1 MDMQMPLMN
10 GIEATQAIRANSLN
24 QTTPIL
30 AMTANAFDDDRQIC
44 IDAGMNEHISKPVDP
59 DKLYET
65 LLGWLKL
72 KAGIPVSYTHL
83 DVYKRQA

>member
-1 MDMQMPLMN
+1 MIGAD
-10 GIEATQAIRANSLN
+10 SLN
-24 QTTPIL
+24 TATPIL
-30 AMTANAFDDDRQIC
+30 DITANAFDEDRQLC

-72 KAGIPVSYTHL
+72 KAGIPASTG
-83 DVYKRQA
+83 R